1 MKRFFVGA
9 LAFALLVGC
18 SSTEGLKKVNPDT
31 CGVNS
36 EKLSQVDPVIE
47 AAIKDGTIPGAVLSV
62 VRDDKI
68 VYLKAYGNKQVVPD
82 TVAMTTDAMFDL
94 ASLSKCVGTTLS
106 FMQLVENGQVRLIDN
121 VNRFIPDF
129 KPWVDPKTGE
139 TINIEVRDLLTHT
152 SGLDSYY
159 NGDRFV
165 QRFGENK
172 PDSLIRLIATE
183 VGRNHEPKKDHIYS
197 CLNFITLQNIL
208 QNITGQKLC
217 DYAQEH
223 VFDVLGLKSTCYMPK
238 GDLLKRCVPTEVQ
251 ANGLPLVGEVH
262 DPLARLANGG
272 NSGNA
277 GVFST
282 AEDLSV
288 IAAALMNGG
297 AINGN
302 RILSPLTVETMATV
316 PDYIDPWIGRA
327 LGWDNYS
334 DAAGIRGDF
343 FSRDKT
349 ICHTGYT
356 GTSMIVDLE
365 NKTAVILLTSRVH
378 PEDKGSVSRLR
389 AQVANIVAGSI
400 EDLNKGVN

>member
-1 MKRFFVGA
+1 MKRFLVGI
-9 LAFALLVGC
+9 LAVALLAGC
-18 SSTEGLKKVNPDT
+18 TSSEGLKRVNPAT
-31 CGVNS
+31 CGVNP

-82 TVAMTTDAMFDL
+82 TVAMTTDVMFDL

-129 KPWVDPKTGE
+129 KPWVNPQTGE
-139 TINIEVRDLLTHT
+139 KVNIEVRDLLTHT
-152 SGLDSYY
+152 SGLSSYY
-159 NGDRFV
+159 NGDLFV
-165 QRFGENK
+165 SRFGENQ

-183 VGRNHEPKKDHIYS
+183 IPRNHEPKKDHIYS

-217 DYAQEH
+217 DYAKEN
-223 VFDVLGLKSTCYMPK
+223 VFDVLGLKHTCYMPT
-238 GDLLKRCVPTEVQ
+238 GDLVDLCVPTEVQ
-251 ANGLPLVGEVH
+251 ADGKPLIGQVH

-277 GVFST
+277 GVFSS

-297 AINGN
+297 AINGH
-302 RILSPLTVETMATV
+302 RILSPLTVDMMAKV
-316 PDYIDPWIGRA
+316 PDYNEPWIGRA
-327 LGWDNYS
+327 LGWDNNS
-334 DAAGIRGDF
+334 DSAGIRGDF
-343 FSRDKT
+343 FSRTRT

-356 GTSMIVDLE
+356 GTSMIVDLD
-365 NKTAVILLTSRVH
+365 NKTAVILLTSRCH
-378 PEDKGSVSRLR
+378 PVDKGSVSRLR